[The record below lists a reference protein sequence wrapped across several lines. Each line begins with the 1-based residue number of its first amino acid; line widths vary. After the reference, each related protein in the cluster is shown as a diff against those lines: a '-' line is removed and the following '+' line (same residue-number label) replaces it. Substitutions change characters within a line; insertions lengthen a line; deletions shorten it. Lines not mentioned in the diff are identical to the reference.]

1 MASSA
6 TVSSISNTN
15 ESNTEER
22 RRDSNDGKETGP
34 NFTSSSANEQSCRDK
49 PPQNNNDEASEQQLQ
64 ISKPEGWIILE
75 RENPEY
81 GRNILSS
88 HYRCLDCRNTHIAK
102 ATNKLKPHCLCSSNN
117 DQDENSVD
125 ACGMKKSCNWKCPAG
140 GQLSHCPTCLC
151 RSMVYHRPAYSSVID
166 LYFCACCENSYNNW
180 SQRDDKNNWC
190 AWEHFKCNSNTNTK
204 GECFKRWTCKFF
216 ATSIIYKKIDNF
228 L

>member
-64 ISKPEGWIILE
+64 ISKPEGWLILE

-102 ATNKLKPHCLCSSNN
+102 ATKKLKPHCLCSLKNK
-117 DQDENSVD
+117 QDENENSVN
-125 ACGMKKSCNWKCPAG
+125 ALGMGKCCNWKCPAG
-140 GQLSHCPTCLC
+140 GQLSHCPTCRLA
-151 RSMVYHRPAYSSVID
+151 SADQWFIIVQNIHQSSIYIFAPAAKI
-166 LYFCACCENSYNNW
+166 L
-180 SQRDDKNNWC
+180 
-190 AWEHFKCNSNTNTK
+190 
-204 GECFKRWTCKFF
+204 
-216 ATSIIYKKIDNF
+216 IIIGARGTVKTIGVNGNILNAIRIQIQKANALNDGRVSF
-228 L
+228 LQLL